1 MTEFL
6 ALFSQETRHAGDDL
20 GTVNLRTTTPKGV
33 GVLIDHY
40 SVTGQRLPAVKKFV
54 RSNFKELGRAGPLAT
69 KVQGGP
75 GGASCRCPNVSK

>member
-6 ALFSQETRHAGDDL
+6 ALLSQETRHARDDL

-40 SVTGQRLPAVKKFV
+40 SSTGQRSSAVKKV
-54 RSNFKELGRAGPLAT
+54 CSVQLQGVGSHVTLGD
-69 KVQGGP
+69 
-75 GGASCRCPNVSK
+75 

>member
-6 ALFSQETRHAGDDL
+6 ALLSQETRHARDDL

-40 SVTGQRLPAVKKFV
+40 SSTGQRSSAVKKV
-54 RSNFKELGRAGPLAT
+54 CS
-69 KVQGGP
+69 VQLQGVGSRMTI
-75 GGASCRCPNVSK
+75 GD

>member
-6 ALFSQETRHAGDDL
+6 ALLSQETRHARDDL

-40 SVTGQRLPAVKKFV
+40 
-54 RSNFKELGRAGPLAT
+54 
-69 KVQGGP
+69 
-75 GGASCRCPNVSK
+75 

>member
-6 ALFSQETRHAGDDL
+6 ALLSQETRHARDDL

-40 SVTGQRLPAVKKFV
+40 SSTGQRSSAVKKV
-54 RSNFKELGRAGPLAT
+54 CS
-69 KVQGGP
+69 VQLQGVGTRMTI
-75 GGASCRCPNVSK
+75 GD

>member
-6 ALFSQETRHAGDDL
+6 ALLSQETRHARDDL

-40 SVTGQRLPAVKKFV
+40 SSTGQRSSAVKKFV
-54 RSNFKELGRAGPLAT
+54 RSNFKELGRA
-69 KVQGGP
+69 
-75 GGASCRCPNVSK
+75 

>member
-6 ALFSQETRHAGDDL
+6 ALFSQETRHALGDL

-40 SVTGQRLPAVKKFV
+40 SVTGQRSLAAKKV
-54 RSNFKELGRAGPLAT
+54 CCIQLQGVGLYTTLGD
-69 KVQGGP
+69 
-75 GGASCRCPNVSK
+75 